1 MPVSMAQKR
10 EMKAQLKNAT
20 KLRLQG
26 LDQIKWQRRK
36 FWQQFTAKTAEFLTK
51 MELWRTSL
59 KSIEGNFGT
68 GIVAYFLFLRWLI
81 LLNLSI
87 FSLILIFI
95 VLPHAIL
102 NDPNDNVGKC
112 DPREMTN
119 TTECCTEEYIN
130 RTSSNSD
137 FFILDLI
144 QGTGFMERTIM
155 FYGMYSNKIFTFVPT
170 WMSTVSTISTIT
182 TASVPIATT
191 EPTSYA
197 WPSFNDNV
205 DTDDADGGGAGS
217 FFVME
222 PIVNETA
229 DALAM
234 AQIRV
239 NNEAV
244 TTMTTT
250 TATKRTTGPRF
261 YYDLPLAYVS
271 VTVLYLL
278 MTLIAIVKSVSRE
291 FKDRLVQGEGQF
303 YQYCNLVF
311 GGWDF
316 CIHNGKSALVKHKA
330 LMNEMQA
337 LIQTKR
343 IELERHNRSKDVM
356 IKLMSIRLL
365 INLFVCII
373 LIAAAALIY
382 VLFNISLHYFI
393 NRNFT
398 PLQEITSDG
407 TIISHNHNQN
417 YLGNFLNFKR
427 NDYSRMSEQL
437 INLFFEFLPYI
448 TIVCLNLLVPI
459 VFNYLVQ
466 FEKYSPMF
474 VIKISLLRTVF
485 LRLSSLAVLISRF
498 YFLIKPDEARE
509 SYECYNVQ
517 WGTPMCWETFVG
529 QQFYKLFILD
539 FVTHVFVT
547 FFVNFPRALLARHID
562 SRFTRFIGEQE
573 FELSKH
579 VLDIVYS
586 QTLCWLGTFYAP
598 FLPAIAVILQFF
610 MFYIK
615 KFACLV
621 NSKPSAVLYRAS
633 RSNSLFMFVLLLSFV
648 LAVIPIVYAA
658 AEIIPS
664 RSCGPFRG
672 LNSVWDAAIL
682 SFLKLPVFCQNVI
695 FFLATAK
702 FAVPCFVVL
711 ILFLYYYY
719 AVSVANKHM
728 VEVLKNQLVLEGHDK
743 QFLLNRL
750 SAFIKEQQ
758 EHQRKLRQAAAQ
770 KPKPYHSD
778 SGGGGGGG
786 SSAYKETKNDERHID
801 IQMK

>member
-26 LDQIKWQRRK
+26 FDQIKWQRRK
-36 FWQQFTAKTAEFLTK
+36 FWQQFTAKSTEFLAK

-68 GIVAYFLFLRWLI
+68 GVVAYFLFLRWLI

-95 VLPHAIL
+95 VLPHAML
-102 NDPNDNVGKC
+102 NDASEGVAKC
-112 DPREMTN
+112 DPKEATN
-119 TTECCTEEYIN
+119 STECCTEEYIN
-130 RTSSNSD
+130 RTNSNSD

-155 FYGMYSNKIFTFVPT
+155 FYGMYTNKIFSFIPS
-170 WMSTVSTISTIT
+170 WSSSAALP
-182 TASVPIATT
+182 ASIP
-191 EPTSYA
+191 EPTS
-197 WPSFNDNV
+197 WPSY
-205 DTDDADGGGAGS
+205 DDDSPMSITNAS
-217 FFVME
+217 TTS
-222 PIVNETA
+222 TA
-229 DALAM
+229 ID
-234 AQIRV
+234 
-239 NNEAV
+239 ES
-244 TTMTTT
+244 
-250 TATKRTTGPRF
+250 GPKF

-291 FKDRLVQGEGQF
+291 FKDRLVEGEGQF

-330 LMNEMQA
+330 LMNEIQA

-382 VLFNISLHYFI
+382 VLFNISLQYFI
-393 NRNFT
+393 DRNFT
-398 PLQEITSDG
+398 PLNEIGSDG
-407 TIISHNHNQN
+407 MIIGRNHNQI
-417 YLGNFLNFKR
+417 YLGNLWNFKR
-427 NDYSRMSEQL
+427 NDYSRLSEQL

-498 YFLIKPDEARE
+498 YFLIMPDEARQ
-509 SYECYNVQ
+509 SYDCYNVQ

-562 SRFTRFIGEQE
+562 SKFTRFIGEQE

-598 FLPAIAVILQFF
+598 FLPAIAVCLQFF

-658 AEIIPS
+658 AEIMPS

-672 LNSVWDAAIL
+672 LNSVWDAAIQ
-682 SFLKLPVFCQNVI
+682 SFLKLPIFCQNVI

-758 EHQRKLRQAAAQ
+758 EYQKKMRQAAAQ
-770 KPKPYHSD
+770 KPKPYSSD
-778 SGGGGGGG
+778 HGGGRG
-786 SSAYKETKNDERHID
+786 SNTKADERHID
-801 IQMK
+801 VQIK

>member
-1 MPVSMAQKR
+1 MFLFFFSFFRLFGVSTIENLTDEERIWEEIHEIKTMPVSMAQKR

-26 LDQIKWQRRK
+26 LDQFKWQRRK
-36 FWQQFTAKTAEFLTK
+36 VWQQFQAKSAEFLAK
-51 MELWRTSL
+51 MELWRNSL

-68 GIVAYFLFLRWLI
+68 GVVAYFLFLRWLI
-81 LLNLSI
+81 LLNLCV
-87 FSLILIFI
+87 FSLILLFI
-95 VLPHAIL
+95 VLPQAFL
-102 NDPNDNVGKC
+102 NDSNAIWTC
-112 DPREMTN
+112 DSQN
-119 TTECCTEEYIN
+119 SSNSTECCTNLYIN
-130 RTSSNSD
+130 KTSSNTD

-155 FYGMYSNKIFTFVPT
+155 FYGMFSNHIF
-170 WMSTVSTISTIT
+170 
-182 TASVPIATT
+182 
-191 EPTSYA
+191 SYM
-197 WPSFNDNV
+197 PYRSINPESGFTV
-205 DTDDADGGGAGS
+205 DTG
-217 FFVME
+217 
-222 PIVNETA
+222 PI
-229 DALAM
+229 
-234 AQIRV
+234 
-239 NNEAV
+239 
-244 TTMTTT
+244 
-250 TATKRTTGPRF
+250 F

-271 VTVLYLL
+271 VTVLSLL

-291 FKDRLVQGEGQF
+291 FKDRLVEGEGQF

-330 LMNEMQA
+330 LLNEIQA
-337 LIQTKR
+337 LLQTKR
-343 IELERHNRSKDVM
+343 IEMERYNRSKDVM

-365 INLFVCII
+365 INLFVCVI
-373 LIAAAALIY
+373 LVAAAALIY
-382 VLFNISLHYFI
+382 ELFNLSLKFFI
-393 NRNFT
+393 NRNST
-398 PLQEITSDG
+398 PVHNYNDNGTFHIDNGHTQIFFDG
-407 TIISHNHNQN
+407 
-417 YLGNFLNFKR
+417 FFNFKR
-427 NDYSRMSEQL
+427 TDYSRMSDQL

-485 LRLSSLAVLISRF
+485 LRLSSLAVLLSRF
-498 YFLIKPDEARE
+498 FFLIKPDEERT
-509 SYECYNVQ
+509 YDCFDMQ
-517 WGTPMCWETFVG
+517 RGTPQCWETFVG

-562 SRFTRFIGEQE
+562 SKFTRFIGEQE

-586 QTLCWLGTFYAP
+586 QTLCWLGTFYTP
-598 FLPAIAVILQFF
+598 FLPIIAVCLHFF

-658 AEIIPS
+658 AEIMPS

-672 LNSVWDAAIL
+672 LNSVWDAAIQ
-682 SFLKLPVFCQNVI
+682 SFLKLPLFCQNVI

-758 EHQRKLRQAAAQ
+758 EYQKKIRQAAQQ
-770 KPKPYHSD
+770 KPKPYDPNRSA
-778 SGGGGGGG
+778 
-786 SSAYKETKNDERHID
+786 SSRQQHADERN
-801 IQMK
+801 